1 MVICCFYHYVIFIDY
16 CAIFIDHYAIFIG
29 NYAIFFDHYCVLL
42 HLLNTSFIQGA
53 SSFEGFK
60 SQSEALMHYA
70 KQKGVT
76 VVACE
81 GAFEGYEADDSMA
94 LDEHKLLPSNA
105 EPTTVAKAVK
115 RRVVKKITAA
125 TPSLS
130 AFKPISIIDS

>member
-1 MVICCFYHYVIFIDY
+1 MSYSLIIVPYSLTIVPFSLIIFE
-16 CAIFIDHYAIFIG
+16 
-29 NYAIFFDHYCVLL
+29 FFL

-105 EPTTVAKAVK
+105 EPTTVAKVVK

>member
-1 MVICCFYHYVIFIDY
+1 MSYSLIIVPYSLTIVPFSLIIFE
-16 CAIFIDHYAIFIG
+16 
-29 NYAIFFDHYCVLL
+29 FFL